1 MNVHPVQC
9 TTGAPESGAP
19 SSPWRCRPTHRWRA
33 ANRQIQADQ
42 NEGNIVLSSSPPP
55 SIVIGHHQTVHAVDR
70 KGSNIHQR
78 RRLRLQQRS
87 REQGSNPWPSSTN
100 LTDKSIDLTPASERP
115 NLTQGK
121 TQIAAEGKRYP
132 SDHSKHF
139 QPASNPSQ
147 IDAAP
152 IPSDAASRG
161 PPPQQ
166 PIKQSMATRSIQ
178 QPFPSHAQQQRVRI
192 NHDRARQGA
201 RIREQLGR
209 KKFVNNSNSSNG
221 PDNGQHR
228 FKTGRSS
235 QQHQPQSL
243 PQKFRSTA
251 SKKSEF
257 ESIKDTTNP
266 TEISTQFGSE
276 QRGDEKSW
284 PIKAFHIRHAST
296 KGITA
301 VEVIL
306 TKHDSSVPLRQ
317 ASYVTLMV
325 IFTHELPTVEC
336 IINR

>member
-1 MNVHPVQC
+1 MATWVPSAQVLIISQFHPFLHIHC
-9 TTGAPESGAP
+9 YKISG
-19 SSPWRCRPTHRWRA
+19 CYTHR
-33 ANRQIQADQ
+33 
-42 NEGNIVLSSSPPP
+42 
-55 SIVIGHHQTVHAVDR
+55 
-70 KGSNIHQR
+70 
-78 RRLRLQQRS
+78 
-87 REQGSNPWPSSTN
+87 
-100 LTDKSIDLTPASERP
+100 
-115 NLTQGK
+115 
-121 TQIAAEGKRYP
+121 
-132 SDHSKHF
+132 
-139 QPASNPSQ
+139 
-147 IDAAP
+147 AAP

-178 QPFPSHAQQQRVRI
+178 QPFPSHAQQQRVHI

-276 QRGDEKSW
+276 QRRDEKSW
-284 PIKAFHIRHAST
+284 PIKAFHIRHTST

-317 ASYVTLMV
+317 ARSGRGSEVQK
-325 IFTHELPTVEC
+325 FHLPHFKAYRAFKEETDLHKEETEAYAIYPEIEKVGNSKSEKQILRRQVLWMPT
-336 IINR
+336 IISGNIRAFMRKTPFQLR